1 MISSEK
7 IEPIRVV
14 IIEDDETI
22 RNGFTYLL
30 NNSELYK
37 VVSAYADVEKALPN
51 LANDKAH
58 VILLDIELPG
68 IRGIDAI
75 PKIKNLLPKSH
86 ILMLT
91 VYDNEDNVFQ
101 ALTKGASGYLTKSD
115 STEKIM
121 DAIQEVVNGGAPMSM
136 NIAKIVIKSF
146 HKNHNTP
153 LTKRETEILEQI
165 ANGKSRSKI
174 AKEMF
179 IDLETVKSHIKHI
192 YQKLDVHSRDEAIK
206 EAKNNKYI

>member
-1 MISSEK
+1 MEETKSIK
-7 IEPIRVV
+7 VC

-22 RNGFTYLL
+22 RNGFTYLI
-30 NNSELYK
+30 NASGKYTVISSYSTAE
-37 VVSAYADVEKALPN
+37 SAIQQ
-51 LANDKAH
+51 LAKDQPE

-75 PKIKNLLPKSH
+75 PKIKQILPKSH

-91 VYDNEDNVFQ
+91 VYDNEENVFN
-101 ALTKGASGYLTKSD
+101 ALTKGASGYLTKND
-115 STEKIM
+115 SAEKIM
-121 DAIQEVVNGGAPMSM
+121 DAIQEVMDGGAPMSM

-146 HKNHNTP
+146 HKNHNSP

-174 AKEMF
+174 AKQMF

-192 YQKLDVHSRDEAIK
+192 YVKLNVHSREDAIK

>member
-1 MISSEK
+1 MENKHVIQ
-7 IEPIRVV
+7 VV

-22 RNGFTYLL
+22 RNGFTYLI
-30 NNSELYK
+30 NADKNYK
-37 VVSAYADVEKALPN
+37 VVNSYANAENALSQ
-51 LANDKAH
+51 LHADKPD

-68 IRGIDAI
+68 IKGIDAI
-75 PKIKNLLPKSH
+75 PKIKQILPKTH

-91 VYDNEDNVFQ
+91 VYDNEDNVFN
-101 ALTKGASGYLTKSD
+101 ALTKGAAGYLTKSD
-115 STEKIM
+115 STEKII
-121 DAIQEVVNGGAPMSM
+121 DAIREVMEGGAPMSM

-146 HKNHNTP
+146 HKNQNSP

-174 AKEMF
+174 AKQMF

-192 YQKLDVHSRDEAIK
+192 YVKLNVHSREDAIK
-206 EAKNNKYI
+206 EAKTNKYI

>member
-1 MISSEK
+1 MENK
-7 IEPIRVV
+7 EPVKVV

-22 RNGFTYLL
+22 RNGFSYLI
-30 NNSELYK
+30 NATQHYK
-37 VVSAYADVEKALPN
+37 VINAYANAEQALTHIAGDEP
-51 LANDKAH
+51 H

-68 IRGIDAI
+68 IKGVDAI
-75 PKIKNLLPKSH
+75 PKIKQLLPKVH

-91 VYDNEDNVFQ
+91 VYENEDNVFN
-101 ALTKGASGYLTKSD
+101 ALSKGAAGYLVKSD
-115 STEKIM
+115 STEKII

-136 NIAKIVIKSF
+136 NVAKIVIKSF
-146 HKNHNTP
+146 HKNQNSP
-153 LTKRETEILEQI
+153 LTKRETEILEQV

-192 YQKLDVHSRDEAIK
+192 YVKLNVHSREDAIK
-206 EAKNNKYI
+206 EAKSNKYI

>member
-1 MISSEK
+1 MENK
-7 IEPIRVV
+7 TPITVV

-22 RNGFTYLL
+22 RNGFTYLI
-30 NNSELYK
+30 NATQNYK
-37 VVSAYADVEKALPN
+37 VLNSYSNVEDALVN
-51 LANDKAH
+51 LVNDKPQ

-68 IRGIDAI
+68 IKGIDAI
-75 PKIKNLLPKSH
+75 PKIKSILPKTY

-91 VYDNEDNVFQ
+91 VYENEDNVFN

-115 STEKIM
+115 NTEKII
-121 DAIQEVVNGGAPMSM
+121 DAIQEVVDGGAPMSM

-146 HKNHNTP
+146 HKNQNSP

-165 ANGKSRSKI
+165 AAGKSRSKI
-174 AKEMF
+174 AKQMF
-179 IDLETVKSHIKHI
+179 IDLETVKSHIKNI
-192 YQKLDVHSRDEAIK
+192 YVKLNVHSREDAIK

>member
-1 MISSEK
+1 MENKNSI
-7 IEPIRVV
+7 PVV

-22 RNGFTYLL
+22 RKGFQYLINASENCSVVNTYASVEEALQKL
-30 NNSELYK
+30 Q
-37 VVSAYADVEKALPN
+37 ADKPE
-51 LANDKAH
+51 

-68 IRGIDAI
+68 IKGIDAI
-75 PKIKNLLPKSH
+75 PKIKQLLPKTH

-91 VYDNEDNVFQ
+91 VYDNEENVFN
-101 ALTKGASGYLTKSD
+101 ALTKGAAGYLTKND

-121 DAIQEVVNGGAPMSM
+121 DAIREVVDGGAPMSM
-136 NIAKIVIKSF
+136 NIAKIVIRSF
-146 HKNHNTP
+146 HKNQNSP

-174 AKEMF
+174 AKQMF

-192 YQKLDVHSRDEAIK
+192 YVKLNVHSRDEAIR
-206 EAKNNKYI
+206 EARNNKYI

>member
-1 MISSEK
+1 MENKHI
-7 IEPIRVV
+7 IQVV

-22 RNGFTYLL
+22 RSGFTYLI
-30 NNSELYK
+30 NADKNYK
-37 VVSAYADVEKALPN
+37 VVNSYANAESALSHLLADKP
-51 LANDKAH
+51 D

-68 IRGIDAI
+68 IKGIDAI
-75 PKIKNLLPKSH
+75 PKIKQLLPKTH

-91 VYDNEDNVFQ
+91 VYDNEDNVFN
-101 ALTKGASGYLTKSD
+101 ALTKGAAGYLTKSD
-115 STEKIM
+115 STEKII
-121 DAIQEVVNGGAPMSM
+121 DAIREVMEGGAPMSM

-146 HKNHNTP
+146 HKNQNSP

-174 AKEMF
+174 AKQMF

-192 YQKLDVHSRDEAIK
+192 YVKLNVHSREDAIK
-206 EAKNNKYI
+206 EAKTNKYI

>member
-1 MISSEK
+1 MENK
-7 IEPIRVV
+7 EPVKVV

-22 RNGFTYLL
+22 RKGFTYLI
-30 NNSELYK
+30 NEAQHYK
-37 VVSAYADVEKALPN
+37 VVNAYSNVENALTQLVSDQP
-51 LANDKAH
+51 H

-68 IRGIDAI
+68 MKGIDAI
-75 PKIKNLLPKSH
+75 PKIKQLLPKTH

-91 VYDNEDNVFQ
+91 VYENEDNVFN
-101 ALTKGASGYLTKSD
+101 ALSKGAAGYLVKSD

-136 NIAKIVIKSF
+136 NVAKIVIKSF
-146 HKNHNTP
+146 HKNQNTP
-153 LTKRETEILEQI
+153 LTKRETEILEQV

-192 YQKLDVHSRDEAIK
+192 YIKLNVHSREDAIK

>member
-1 MISSEK
+1 MENK
-7 IEPIRVV
+7 NPITVV

-22 RNGFTYLL
+22 RNGFTYLI
-30 NNSELYK
+30 NATENYK
-37 VVSAYADVEKALPN
+37 VLNSYSNVEDALVG
-51 LANDKAH
+51 LVNDKPQ

-68 IRGIDAI
+68 IKGIEAI
-75 PKIKNLLPKSH
+75 PKIKHILPKTY
-86 ILMLT
+86 IIMLT
-91 VYDNEDNVFQ
+91 VYDNEDNVFN

-115 STEKIM
+115 NTEKII

-146 HKNHNTP
+146 HKNQNSP

-174 AKEMF
+174 AKQMF
-179 IDLETVKSHIKHI
+179 IDLETVKSHIKNI
-192 YQKLDVHSRDEAIK
+192 YIKLNVHSREDAIK

>member
-1 MISSEK
+1 METK
-7 IEPIRVV
+7 EPIYVV

-22 RNGFTYLL
+22 RTGFAYLI
-30 NNSELYK
+30 NSSPKYK
-37 VVSAYADVEKALPN
+37 VINSYADVESALTN
-51 LANDKAH
+51 LATDKPQ

-68 IRGIDAI
+68 IKGIDAI
-75 PKIKNLLPKSH
+75 PKIKQLLPKTH

-91 VYDNEDNVFQ
+91 VYDNEENVFN
-101 ALTKGASGYLTKSD
+101 ALTRGASGYLTKSD

-121 DAIQEVVNGGAPMSM
+121 DAIQEVVDGGAPMSM
-136 NIAKIVIKSF
+136 NIAKIVIRSF
-146 HKNHNTP
+146 HKNQNTP

-174 AKEMF
+174 AKQMF

-192 YQKLDVHSRDEAIK
+192 YVKLNVHSREDAIK

>member
-1 MISSEK
+1 MENKHVIQ
-7 IEPIRVV
+7 VV

-22 RNGFTYLL
+22 RNGFTYLI
-30 NNSELYK
+30 NADKNYK
-37 VVSAYADVEKALPN
+37 VVNSYANAENALSQL
-51 LANDKAH
+51 LADKPD

-68 IRGIDAI
+68 IKGIDAI
-75 PKIKNLLPKSH
+75 PKIKQVLPKTH

-91 VYDNEDNVFQ
+91 VYDNEDNVFN
-101 ALTKGASGYLTKSD
+101 ALTKGAAGYLTKSD
-115 STEKIM
+115 STEKII
-121 DAIQEVVNGGAPMSM
+121 DAIREVMEGGAPMSM

-146 HKNHNTP
+146 HKNQNSP

-174 AKEMF
+174 AKQMF

-192 YQKLDVHSRDEAIK
+192 YVKLDVHSREDAIK
-206 EAKNNKYI
+206 EAKTNKYI

>member
-1 MISSEK
+1 MENKHI
-7 IEPIRVV
+7 IQVV

-22 RNGFTYLL
+22 RSGFTYLI
-30 NNSELYK
+30 NADKNYK
-37 VVSAYADVEKALPN
+37 VVNSYANAESALSHMLADKP
-51 LANDKAH
+51 D

-68 IRGIDAI
+68 IKGIDAI
-75 PKIKNLLPKSH
+75 PKIKQLLPKTH

-91 VYDNEDNVFQ
+91 VYDNEDNVFN
-101 ALTKGASGYLTKSD
+101 ALTKGAAGYLTKSD
-115 STEKIM
+115 STEKII
-121 DAIQEVVNGGAPMSM
+121 DAIREVMEGGAPMSM

-146 HKNHNTP
+146 HKNQNSP

-174 AKEMF
+174 AKQMF

-192 YQKLDVHSRDEAIK
+192 YVKLNVHSREDAIK
-206 EAKNNKYI
+206 EAKTNKYI

>member
-1 MISSEK
+1 MENK
-7 IEPIRVV
+7 TPITVV

-22 RNGFTYLL
+22 RNGFTYLI
-30 NNSELYK
+30 NATENYK
-37 VVSAYADVEKALPN
+37 VLNSYSNVEDALVH
-51 LANDKAH
+51 LINDKPQ

-68 IRGIDAI
+68 IKGIEAI
-75 PKIKNLLPKSH
+75 PKIKNILPKTY

-91 VYDNEDNVFQ
+91 VYDNEDNVFN

-115 STEKIM
+115 NTEKIM
-121 DAIQEVVNGGAPMSM
+121 DAIQEVVDGGAPMSM

-146 HKNHNTP
+146 HKNQNSP

-174 AKEMF
+174 AKQMF
-179 IDLETVKSHIKHI
+179 IDLETVKSHIKNI
-192 YQKLDVHSRDEAIK
+192 YVKLNVHSREDAIK

>member
-1 MISSEK
+1 MESKEVIK
-7 IEPIRVV
+7 VV

-22 RNGFTYLL
+22 RTGFTYLINAS
-30 NNSELYK
+30 NNYRVINSYPNAE
-37 VVSAYADVEKALPN
+37 SAFAN
-51 LANDKAH
+51 LAADEPQ

-68 IRGIDAI
+68 IKGIEAI
-75 PKIKNLLPKSH
+75 PKIRQILPKTH

-91 VYDNEDNVFQ
+91 VYDNEENVFR
-101 ALTKGASGYLTKSD
+101 ALTKGAAGYLVKSD
-115 STEKIM
+115 STERIM
-121 DAIQEVVNGGAPMSM
+121 DAIQEVVDGGAPMSM

-146 HKNHNTP
+146 HKNQNSP

-174 AKEMF
+174 AKQMF

-192 YQKLDVHSRDEAIK
+192 YLKLNVHSREDAIK

>member
-1 MISSEK
+1 MENK
-7 IEPIRVV
+7 EPIYVV

-22 RNGFTYLL
+22 RKGFAYLI
-30 NNSELYK
+30 NASGKYK
-37 VVSAYADVEKALPN
+37 VVNAYSNVETALPH
-51 LANDKAH
+51 LSIDKPD

-75 PKIKNLLPKSH
+75 PKIKHLLPKTH

-91 VYDNEDNVFQ
+91 VYENEDNVFN
-101 ALTKGASGYLTKSD
+101 ALTKGAAGYLVKND
-115 STEKIM
+115 SAEKIM

-136 NIAKIVIKSF
+136 NVAKIVIRSF
-146 HKNHNTP
+146 HKNQNTP
-153 LTKRETEILEQI
+153 LTKRETEILEQV

-192 YQKLDVHSRDEAIK
+192 YLKLNVHSREDAIK

>member
-1 MISSEK
+1 MMETK
-7 IEPIRVV
+7 EPIRVV

-22 RNGFTYLL
+22 RNGFSYLI
-30 NNSELYK
+30 NASENYT
-37 VVSAYADVEKALPN
+37 VVNAYANAEDALQKIV
-51 LANDKAH
+51 ADKPQ

-68 IRGIDAI
+68 IKGIDAI
-75 PKIKNLLPKSH
+75 PKIKNILPKTH

-91 VYDNEDNVFQ
+91 VYDNEENVFN
-101 ALTKGASGYLTKSD
+101 ALSKGAAGYLIKSD

-121 DAIQEVVNGGAPMSM
+121 DAIQEVVDGGAPMSM
-136 NIAKIVIKSF
+136 NIAKIVIRSF
-146 HKNHNTP
+146 HKNHNSP
-153 LTKRETEILEQI
+153 LTKRETEILEQV

-174 AKEMF
+174 AKQMF

-192 YQKLDVHSRDEAIK
+192 YVKLNVHSREDAIK

>member
-1 MISSEK
+1 MENK
-7 IEPIRVV
+7 TPITVV

-22 RNGFTYLL
+22 RNGFTYLI
-30 NNSELYK
+30 NATENYK
-37 VVSAYADVEKALPN
+37 VLNSYSNVEDALVG
-51 LANDKAH
+51 LVNDKPQ

-68 IRGIDAI
+68 IKGIEAI
-75 PKIKNLLPKSH
+75 PKIKHILPKTY
-86 ILMLT
+86 IIMLT
-91 VYDNEDNVFQ
+91 VYDNEDNVFN

-115 STEKIM
+115 NTEKII

-146 HKNHNTP
+146 HKNQNSP

-174 AKEMF
+174 AKQMF
-179 IDLETVKSHIKHI
+179 IDLETVKSHIKNI
-192 YQKLDVHSRDEAIK
+192 YIKLNVHSREDAIK